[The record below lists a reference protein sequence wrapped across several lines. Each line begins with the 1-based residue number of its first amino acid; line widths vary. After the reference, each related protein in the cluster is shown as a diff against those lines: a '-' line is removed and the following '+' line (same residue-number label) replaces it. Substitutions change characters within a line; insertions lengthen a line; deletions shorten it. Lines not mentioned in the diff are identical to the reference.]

1 MSGTGILVLTDK
13 IRAMTPVW
21 LRRNIRPIVNIARH
35 IGIGDKDIF
44 LASYPKSG
52 NTWLKFILSELMS
65 GQSIDF
71 ASCEKVIPHV
81 GSHFS
86 GLRLPNGAR
95 VIKTHEKYREDY
107 RKAIYIVRDGRD
119 VAVSYYYQW
128 MNNQKIGDECSF
140 RDFLEKF
147 LKGEIGNVGP
157 WHESVNSWIRAGDQ
171 CDLMIIKYE
180 DCLLNILEIIH
191 NLVTFIGLDVSEAK
205 VMCSI
210 EMNSKDR
217 MRRKEIT
224 GGGDII
230 KTAFVRKGVSSDW
243 INHFTNEDNEL
254 FLSYAENTLTA
265 LEYPIHKPICN

>member
-1 MSGTGILVLTDK
+1 MGGSEKLVLTDK
-13 IRAMTPVW
+13 IRAMIPVGI
-21 LRRNIRPIVNIARH
+21 RRYIRPIVNIARH

-65 GQSIDF
+65 GQNIDF

-81 GSHFS
+81 GSHYS

-119 VAVSYYYQW
+119 VAVSYYHQW
-128 MNNQKIGDECSF
+128 INNQKKGKECSF
-140 RDFLEKF
+140 HYFLGKF
-147 LKGEIGNVGP
+147 LKGEIGNVGS
-157 WHESVNSWIRAGDQ
+157 WHESVNSWIQAGDQ
-171 CDLMIIKYE
+171 CELMIIKYE
-180 DCLLNILEIIH
+180 DCFLNIQEIIH
-191 NLVTFIGLDVSEAK
+191 NLVTFIGLDVSEAN
-205 VMCSI
+205 VMSSI

-217 MRRKEIT
+217 MRGKEIT

-230 KTAFVRKGVSSDW
+230 KNPFVRKGVSGDW
-243 INHFTNEDNEL
+243 INHFTNGENDL
-254 FLSYAENTLTA
+254 FLSYAENALA
-265 LEYPIHKPICN
+265 SLEYPIHKPICN